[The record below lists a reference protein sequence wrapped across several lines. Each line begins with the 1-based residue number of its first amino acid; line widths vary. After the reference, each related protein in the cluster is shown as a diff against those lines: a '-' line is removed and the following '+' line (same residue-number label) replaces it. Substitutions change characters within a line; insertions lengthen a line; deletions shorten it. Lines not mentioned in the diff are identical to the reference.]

1 MINASTDAHCL
12 YVKDHST
19 IKPQGRRMPLFY
31 PQSAISV
38 PGQTPSLAFVMIGA
52 IATFATFNVLVHRR
66 SSAINGA
73 PLPGRR
79 SDTGV
84 SPRLWVGAAIFGAG
98 WGLSGVCPGPA
109 LADVASLQIEVF
121 AYLGAMLVGM
131 VIAQRGFG
139 ADAPKQKEIA
149 FDSFESAPPSSASK

>member
-1 MINASTDAHCL
+1 MNRDA
-12 YVKDHST
+12 V
-19 IKPQGRRMPLFY
+19 LFV
-31 PQSAISV
+31 PGLLFGTGLAISGMSNPAKV
-38 PGQTPSLAFVMIGA
+38 IGFLDVAGGAWDPSLAFVMVGA

-73 PLPGRR
+73 PLPGRK

-84 SPRLWVGAAIFGAG
+84 SPRLVVGAVIFGTG

-121 AYLGAMLVGM
+121 AYLGAMLLGM
-131 VIAQRGFG
+131 VIAQRAFG

-149 FDSFESAPPSSASK
+149 SDPVESAPPSSTS

>member
-1 MINASTDAHCL
+1 MNRDA
-12 YVKDHST
+12 V
-19 IKPQGRRMPLFY
+19 LFV
-31 PQSAISV
+31 PGMLFGIGLAISGMSNPAKV
-38 PGQTPSLAFVMIGA
+38 IGFLDVTGGSWDPSLAFVMVGA
-52 IATFATFNVLVHRR
+52 IATFATFNMLVHRR

-73 PLPGRR
+73 PLPGRK

-84 SPRLWVGAAIFGAG
+84 SLRLVVGAVIFGTG

-121 AYLGAMLVGM
+121 AYLGAMLLGM

-149 FDSFESAPPSSASK
+149 SDSVESVPSRSTS